1 MEADVANNTIMPKE
15 VYWHNVQHIVLYHTQ
30 FPDEE
35 TTRAITERWMTY
47 ITPFLQT
54 WISASRFFP
63 KREAFTM
70 SSVTGKFSGSLEQR
84 WIIMGLRP
92 FRSWYPKNSSSFQF
106 FSTYSRKKTKWSCVK
121 WNFVQNNNEML
132 IIPVSYLNV
141 AFFKDWDQLTI
152 DVSLVSIENVTEFI

>member
-1 MEADVANNTIMPKE
+1 MPKE
-15 VYWHNVQHIVLYHTQ
+15 VYWHNVQHIVLYYTQ
-30 FPDEE
+30 FPEEE
-35 TTRAITERWMTY
+35 T

-106 FSTYSRKKTKWSCVK
+106 FSTYSRKKQKWSRVK

-132 IIPVSYLNV
+132 MIPVSYLNA